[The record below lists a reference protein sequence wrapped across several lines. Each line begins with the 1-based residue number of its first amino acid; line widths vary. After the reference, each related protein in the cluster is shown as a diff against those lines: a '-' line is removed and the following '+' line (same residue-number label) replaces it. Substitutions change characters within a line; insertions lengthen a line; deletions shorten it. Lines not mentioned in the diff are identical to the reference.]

1 MCFCAANKTNCFFFL
16 FISGVS
22 VFGWFCI
29 TLTEICYVMPS
40 VSKKSLIFQPE
51 TIFCSQISALVVFF
65 LSRLLIAFL
74 LSFDEIRQQKMY
86 RYNDV
91 LCAAF
96 LDFSSIWS
104 YLRTLF
110 EVLPPIQTRNKN
122 PEFFFIFQ
130 MNRKKA
136 KVHSFCGV
144 VFLFFM
150 SAKHMHL
157 FVHSHNI
164 WRKINHIF
172 YGLGTHT
179 TEYWIR
185 VHSML

>member
-1 MCFCAANKTNCFFFL
+1 
-16 FISGVS
+16 
-22 VFGWFCI
+22 
-29 TLTEICYVMPS
+29 MPS

-122 PEFFFIFQ
+122 PEFFFYLSNEQ
-130 MNRKKA
+130 KKSQS
-136 KVHSFCGV
+136 SFVLWCCFF
-144 VFLFFM
+144 VFHVGKTYAFICTQSQYM
-150 SAKHMHL
+150 
-157 FVHSHNI
+157 
-164 WRKINHIF
+164 
-172 YGLGTHT
+172 T
-179 TEYWIR
+179 
-185 VHSML
+185 

>member
-51 TIFCSQISALVVFF
+51 TIFCSQISALCCFF

-96 LDFSSIWS
+96 LDFIDLVVFAHAIRSFAADSNQKQKPGIFFSLSNEQKKSQSS
-104 YLRTLF
+104 F
-110 EVLPPIQTRNKN
+110 VLCC
-122 PEFFFIFQ
+122 FFFCFSCRQ
-130 MNRKKA
+130 
-136 KVHSFCGV
+136 
-144 VFLFFM
+144 
-150 SAKHMHL
+150 
-157 FVHSHNI
+157 NI
-164 WRKINHIF
+164 CIYLYTVTIYDVK
-172 YGLGTHT
+172 
-179 TEYWIR
+179 
-185 VHSML
+185 